1 MSRGAKASVG
11 TVGPGGAMSGDDDS
25 VRGTREDGSHAG
37 GREDKSLLVDI
48 QVSPEFWASQ
58 EGKKLKVYAVTVSLM
73 TPRVKLISFQPA
85 KVGRSRTGTRS
96 RVAVASIHTSTL
108 ALIGRVGMKDLCT

>member
-48 QVSPEFWASQ
+48 QVSPEF
-58 EGKKLKVYAVTVSLM
+58 
-73 TPRVKLISFQPA
+73 
-85 KVGRSRTGTRS
+85 
-96 RVAVASIHTSTL
+96 
-108 ALIGRVGMKDLCT
+108 